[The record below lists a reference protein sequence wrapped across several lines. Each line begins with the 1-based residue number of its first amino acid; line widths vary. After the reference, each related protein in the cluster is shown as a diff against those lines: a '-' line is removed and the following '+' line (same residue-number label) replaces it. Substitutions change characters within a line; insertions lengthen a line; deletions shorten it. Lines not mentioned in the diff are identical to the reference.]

1 MSEVVITGAE
11 YREYQ
16 ELCAGRDRTVASMQ
30 AQLKIQNDV
39 AIRQAAKFARMVV
52 KMIEENFDV
61 EHLRKAEKCSI
72 VSVYDAANE
81 IIAQE

>member
-1 MSEVVITGAE
+1 MVALIIKFKFLPGAVI
-11 YREYQ
+11 
-16 ELCAGRDRTVASMQ
+16 L
-30 AQLKIQNDV
+30 LKIQNDE

-52 KMIEENFDV
+52 KMIEENFDI
-61 EHLRKAEKCSI
+61 EHLRKAGSCSI

>member
-1 MSEVVITGAE
+1 M
-11 YREYQ
+11 
-16 ELCAGRDRTVASMQ
+16 
-30 AQLKIQNDV
+30 KIQNDE

-52 KMIEENFDV
+52 KMIEENFDI
-61 EHLRKAEKCSI
+61 EHLRKAGSCSI